1 MLKNTINSNVKH
13 KHNQRMNNRI
23 SKIPND
29 VQDRNSIAWKKLC
42 EYVDQVAENGSEEF
56 VPREALGDELFAQI
70 FTLPETIAKL
80 KKVKKV
86 GLYGSNLKRIPPE
99 IGQMESLEYFDPYTS
114 YDLHWFP
121 FEIYHC
127 KKLKD
132 SRISTRAL
140 YGNYKNRMGFPKLDH
155 NPVRYFGDDLECSV
169 CQKELTYQST
179 NQMWITANVGTDTI
193 PMLANLCSKECE
205 QSLPDAP
212 ENYVQFPHKGG
223 ADLMQPPDENELW
236 EIEMAER
243 AKAEKENVTKQ
254 ETDEPV
260 HKEVETVKLEASK
273 LPILKLVRKIWE

>member
-1 MLKNTINSNVKH
+1 
-13 KHNQRMNNRI
+13 MNRRI

-29 VQDRNSIAWKKLC
+29 VQDRNSVAWKKLC
-42 EYVDQVAENGSEEF
+42 EYIDQVAESGTDEF
-56 VPREALGDELFAQI
+56 VPRETLGDELFAQI

-114 YDLHWFP
+114 YDLNWFP
-121 FEIYHC
+121 FEIYKC

-140 YGNYKNRMGFPKLDH
+140 YGNYKNRMGFPRLDH
-155 NPVRYFGDDLECSV
+155 NPVRYFGDNIKCSV
-169 CQKELTYQST
+169 CEKELTYETT
-179 NQMWITANVGTDTI
+179 NQMWITAYVGTDTI

-205 QSLPDAP
+205 QNLPKP
-212 ENYVQFPHKGG
+212 PKNYVQIPHKGG
-223 ADLMQPPDENELW
+223 ANLVQPPDEDELW

-243 AKAEKENVTKQ
+243 EKAEKENSDKDKPTEQ
-254 ETDEPV
+254 ISTDSE
-260 HKEVETVKLEASK
+260 KVKLDVSK
-273 LPILKLVRKIWE
+273 LPIIRLVRKIWEK